1 MELSLQSAGTRAK
14 ARRLGRAL
22 PDIGR
27 KKRPPY
33 SALSGVPVPNS
44 RRWFGRA
51 LHSPFTCS
59 YGTYLASQRGRI
71 ATSVHSLNV
80 IQMDI
85 PSRDTADCS
94 WCSVDLP
101 CLSNETLCPMMPPSD
116 VSPRSQSPRQT
127 AAPEGLHN
135 CSPPKLGPLTAHQ
148 ASTPPSLSVAGP
160 PCTSQP
166 RPPTRVSFRPG
177 NS

>member
-1 MELSLQSAGTRAK
+1 MWPSPDRPRSLVVTLGQSFICTAYSVAPTLGGPMELSLQPAGTRAK

-44 RRWFGRA
+44 RRWLGRA

-71 ATSVHSLNV
+71 AASVHSLNV

-85 PSRDTADCS
+85 PT
-94 WCSVDLP
+94 L
-101 CLSNETLCPMMPPSD
+101 ET
-116 VSPRSQSPRQT
+116 QQI
-127 AAPEGLHN
+127 
-135 CSPPKLGPLTAHQ
+135 
-148 ASTPPSLSVAGP
+148 VAGARSTYHV
-160 PCTSQP
+160 CL
-166 RPPTRVSFRPG
+166 TRRSAL
-177 NS
+177 